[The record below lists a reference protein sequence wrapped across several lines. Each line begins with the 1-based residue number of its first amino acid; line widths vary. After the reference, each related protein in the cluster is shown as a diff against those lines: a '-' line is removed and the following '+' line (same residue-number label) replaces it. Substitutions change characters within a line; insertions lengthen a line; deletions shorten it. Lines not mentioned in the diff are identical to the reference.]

1 VRAENYVQRHTGR
14 DQRWA
19 NGDIINGNNLDN
31 EKVLDALDFFP
42 SLNVIYSANES
53 QNIRGSYTKTI
64 ARPSFKELSYAQIL
78 DPITNR
84 IFNGSLFTY
93 GNWDG
98 NLVETRIDNL
108 DLRWESFGEEGQM
121 FSVSAFYKK
130 FEKPIEMVRIP
141 EQQTSTEFQPRNVGD
156 GQLVGLELEAR
167 KNLSFI
173 SPALNKLLFNVNVT
187 MVQSQ
192 IEMTELEFNSRKQYE
207 KVGQTVENTREMAGQ
222 SPYVINAGFTY
233 TNDSLGVDAGLFYNV
248 KGPTLY
254 IVGAGL
260 FPDIYFESFHSLNF
274 SVSKKF
280 GEENRS
286 AIDFRISNLLN
297 DAWEYNY
304 QSFEATPQ
312 TFSRM
317 SPGRA
322 FSIGFSHKF

>member
-1 VRAENYVQRHTGR
+1 
-14 DQRWA
+14 
-19 NGDIINGNNLDN
+19 
-31 EKVLDALDFFP
+31 
-42 SLNVIYSANES
+42 
-53 QNIRGSYTKTI
+53 
-64 ARPSFKELSYAQIL
+64 
-78 DPITNR
+78 
-84 IFNGSLFTY
+84 
-93 GNWDG
+93 
-98 NLVETRIDNL
+98 
-108 DLRWESFGEEGQM
+108 
-121 FSVSAFYKK
+121 
-130 FEKPIEMVRIP
+130 
-141 EQQTSTEFQPRNVGD
+141 
-156 GQLVGLELEAR
+156 
-167 KNLSFI
+167 
-173 SPALNKLLFNVNVT
+173 
-187 MVQSQ
+187 
-192 IEMTELEFNSRKQYE
+192 
-207 KVGQTVENTREMAGQ
+207 MAGQ

-286 AIDFRISNLLN
+286 AVDFRISNLLN

-304 QSFEATPQ
+304 QSYKATPQ